1 MWIDAIDLRDFYA
14 TTLGRVARRAV
25 RGRVRD
31 MWPDT
36 RGMRVLGIGYAA
48 PYLDPFRSEAERV
61 IAAMP
66 AAQGVLPWPGEG
78 AALSTL
84 CDEAELPFADLSMD
98 RVLLVHALE
107 CAEHVRP
114 MMREIWRVL
123 AGGGRLL
130 VVAPNR
136 RGIWARF
143 ERTPFGQGRPYSPGQ
158 LTRSLRESMFTPVR
172 SRAALFVP
180 PVTSRMLLSSA
191 PALEKLGERW
201 FRTFAGIILAE
212 ATKQTYAAQPESR
225 EKARRKAYVP
235 ITARRPEAP

>member
-14 TTLGRVARRAV
+14 TTLGRVAQRAV

-31 MWPDT
+31 FWPDT
-36 RGMRVLGIGYAA
+36 RGMRVLGIGYAT
-48 PYLDPFRSEAERV
+48 PYLNPFRGEAERV
-61 IAAMP
+61 TAAMP
-66 AAQGVLPWPGEG
+66 AAQGVLAWPGEG
-78 AALSTL
+78 AGLSTL

-107 CAEHVRP
+107 CAEHVGP

-123 AGGGRLL
+123 GGGGRLL
-130 VVAPNR
+130 VVVPNR

-158 LTRSLRESMFTPVR
+158 LTRLLRESMFTPVA

-180 PVTSRMLLSSA
+180 PFTSRMLLSSA

-201 FRTFAGIILAE
+201 FRTFAGIILTE
-212 ATKQTYAAQPESR
+212 ATKQIYAAQPESR
-225 EKARRKAYVP
+225 KKARRKAYMP
-235 ITARRPEAP
+235 IAERGPEAP